1 MWVWKFD
8 FKFGVGVC
16 GHHFYN
22 YSSYVSFEIFGS
34 KIEHL
39 FGGGGLSRFFFKIPN
54 KPFTCAEF
62 MLCNKSG
69 VERLSTTLD
78 EGPRHARQV

>member
-1 MWVWKFD
+1 MGTIFIITLVTLVLK
-8 FKFGVGVC
+8 
-16 GHHFYN
+16 
-22 YSSYVSFEIFGS
+22 YSAPKLNIC
-34 KIEHL
+34 L
-39 FGGGGLSRFFFKIPN
+39 GGGGLSRFFFKIPN